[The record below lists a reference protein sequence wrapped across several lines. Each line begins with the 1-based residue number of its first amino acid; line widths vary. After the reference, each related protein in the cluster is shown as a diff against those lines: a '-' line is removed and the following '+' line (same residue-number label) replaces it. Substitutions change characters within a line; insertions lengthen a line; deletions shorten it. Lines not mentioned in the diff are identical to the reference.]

1 MIRKGNKY
9 IMVIRSSNDLKEIK
23 NNIEKYKDE
32 LKDGEQLEVQVAK
45 SGKYILKMVVTKSDT
60 KYEVSTD
67 DKKHVL
73 EIGNKD
79 DAVALHKLIQVL
91 LALAFNKPDKGQ

>member
-9 IMVIRSSNDLKEIK
+9 IMVIRSLNDLKEIK

-32 LKDGEQLEVQVAK
+32 LKDGELIEVQMAK

-73 EIGNKD
+73 EIENEN
-79 DAVALHKLIQVL
+79 DAVALKKLVQIL
-91 LALAFNKPDKGQ
+91 LALAFNKPD